1 MDEPSQKTRWP
12 GWYYDG
18 RTARREPVTVMIGP
32 GGIGLMGEDGRVRF
46 WPFEELRVT
55 QGAFAHEP
63 VRLERGDEA
72 PEAVVVDDRTFLSAL
87 RAAAPRHFGHFRQPR
102 QLGRQA
108 RLAIAGT
115 VAILGAALAGYL
127 WGVPAL
133 AAHLADRVPLAW
145 EERIGEQAAA
155 ELTAGLGRCE
165 HPALQRA
172 IEQMAAALA
181 RASGLSPDAF
191 RFHVADDSLVNAF
204 ALPGGTIILFRGLIE
219 RAETPDELAGVL
231 AHEMQH
237 VALRHS
243 TQALLRELP
252 VRILIAGLT
261 GDAPALGQALH
272 AAVTL
277 RSLHF
282 SREAEREAD
291 RAAAAMLAAAGADPG
306 ALAAFLARL
315 ERQDTG
321 VPAYFSTHPPTR
333 ERVTAL
339 ATLAPAADPAAA
351 WPSIADWKTI
361 RHSCR

>member
-1 MDEPSQKTRWP
+1 MDEPSQQTRWP

-32 GGIGLMGEDGRVRF
+32 GGIGLLGEDGRVRF
-46 WPFEELRVT
+46 WPFEELRQT

-63 VRLERGDEA
+63 VRLERGDDA
-72 PEAVVVDDRTFLSAL
+72 PEALVVDDRAFLGAL
-87 RAAAPRHFGHFRQPR
+87 RAAAPHRSGRFRGRR

-108 RLAIAGT
+108 RLATAGT
-115 VAILGAALAGYL
+115 VAILGAALATYL

-133 AAHLADRVPLAW
+133 AAHLADNVPAAW

-165 HPALQRA
+165 DPALQRA

-181 RASGLSPDAF
+181 RAAGLSPDAF

-219 RAETPDELAGVL
+219 LAETPDELAGVL

-252 VRILIAGLT
+252 VRILIAGLA
-261 GDAPALGQALH
+261 GDAPTLGQALH
-272 AAVTL
+272 AAATL

-291 RAAAAMLAAAGADPG
+291 RTAAAMLAAAGADPG
-306 ALAAFLARL
+306 ALATFLTRL
-315 ERQDTG
+315 EREDAG

-333 ERVTAL
+333 ERVSAL
-339 ATLAPAADPAAA
+339 ATLAPAPGPAAG
-351 WPSIADWKTI
+351 WPSIADWEAI